1 MAFYV
6 YLLANRRNGTLYLGM
21 TDDLARRFH
30 EHREAINRGFSQRY
44 GVKQLVWYEVHD
56 SREAAFTRERQMKAW
71 KRCWKLRAIEE
82 MNLDWADLYET
93 LQ

>member
-21 TDDLARRFH
+21 TDDLARRVH

-56 SREAAFTRERQMKAW
+56 SREAAFTREGQMKAW

-82 MNLDWADLYET
+82 MNPDWADLYET

>member
-6 YLLANRRNGTLYLGM
+6 YFLANRRNGTLYLGM
-21 TDDLARRFH
+21 TDDLARRVH
-30 EHREAINRGFSQRY
+30 EHREEVNRGFSQRY
-44 GVKQLVWYEVHD
+44 GVKHLVWYEVHD

-71 KRCWKLRAIEE
+71 KRGWKLRAIEQ
-82 MNLDWADLYET
+82 MNPDWADLYET